1 MLQKGCRQASKISLT
16 LCLQNLFLGNVFW
29 GIVGFFYL
37 HTLLISRPMSSL
49 LIVCLSPFTIFTH
62 FQFTP
67 TTVITSCFSKKVSRY
82 TVNRT
87 GQRNKSRNGISR
99 DYKRTHFCS
108 SFIIKVTHNTSLCH
122 KIMICIKY
130 TCCICSGKGPSE
142 FSIITDGIGPHL
154 LLVRL
159 RTVSLACLVF
169 CVWA

>member
-1 MLQKGCRQASKISLT
+1 
-16 LCLQNLFLGNVFW
+16 
-29 GIVGFFYL
+29 
-37 HTLLISRPMSSL
+37 MSSF
-49 LIVCLSPFTIFTH
+49 LIVCLSPPFRIFTH

-67 TTVITSCFSKKVSRY
+67 TTVITSCFSNKITRYTMKRTRQRNNSRY
-82 TVNRT
+82 
-87 GQRNKSRNGISR
+87 GISR
-99 DYKRTHFCS
+99 EYKRANFYS
-108 SFIIKVTHNTSLCH
+108 SFILKVTHNTSLCH
-122 KIMICIKY
+122 KIRICIKY